1 MAYAVEIKPSAA
13 KELAGLTLDVRRRV
27 AAKID
32 TLAQNPRSPGCE
44 KLRGEG
50 NEYRM
55 RVGDYRIVYEVHD
68 AEQIV
73 IVARIGH

>member
-1 MAYAVEIKPSAA
+1 VAYAVEIKPSAT

-44 KLRGEG
+44 KLRGEE
-50 NEYRM
+50 NEYRV
-55 RVGDYRIVYEVHD
+55 RVGDSASSMRSTTPS
-68 AEQIV
+68 
-73 IVARIGH
+73 RSS